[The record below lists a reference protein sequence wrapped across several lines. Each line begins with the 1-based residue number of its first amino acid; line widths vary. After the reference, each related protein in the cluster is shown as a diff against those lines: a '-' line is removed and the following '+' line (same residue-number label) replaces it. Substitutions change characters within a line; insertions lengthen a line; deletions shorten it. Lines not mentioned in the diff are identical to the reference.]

1 MPGVPPVP
9 RNGGGDIRDKGVS
22 PVQKKAIPLFVLGFP
37 GAQMV
42 KISACNIGDL
52 GLISRLGSSSGEGNG

>member
-22 PVQKKAIPLFVLGFP
+22 PVQ
-37 GAQMV
+37 
-42 KISACNIGDL
+42 
-52 GLISRLGSSSGEGNG
+52 REGNLTFCIGLPWGSDGKNICPQYRRPGFDL